1 MVNIIVVFP
10 KLEDAK
16 NIRNLLARNGYSVI
30 GVCCTGA
37 QVLQI
42 IDNLEDG
49 IVICGYRFND
59 MMYAD
64 LRESLAS
71 SFQMLLVAS
80 MHILESC
87 DRRDIVSLPLPL
99 RIGDLAN
106 TLEMMAAGMY
116 RRRRRQK
123 SQPKERSEVEKKV
136 ILDTDI
142 GSDIDDA
149 VALAYDK
156 TVFYKKELNW
166 RYLNGILRRW
176 HEENRHTPEQ
186 AADEGRRRGKQ
197 PAPTQQQDT
206 AVEKY
211 LKW

>member
-71 SFQMLLVAS
+71 QAETEVTAEGTFRSREKSDSGCEKVTDGAKPY
-80 MHILESC
+80 
-87 DRRDIVSLPLPL
+87 V
-99 RIGDLAN
+99 
-106 TLEMMAAGMY
+106 
-116 RRRRRQK
+116 RRR
-123 SQPKERSEVEKKV
+123 STSLYAEM
-136 ILDTDI
+136 
-142 GSDIDDA
+142 
-149 VALAYDK
+149 
-156 TVFYKKELNW
+156 
-166 RYLNGILRRW
+166 
-176 HEENRHTPEQ
+176 
-186 AADEGRRRGKQ
+186 
-197 PAPTQQQDT
+197 
-206 AVEKY
+206 
-211 LKW
+211 

>member
-42 IDNLEDG
+42 TDNLEDG

-87 DRRDIVSLPLPL
+87 DIALEYYDQIDHGYCAENSADPRRY
-99 RIGDLAN
+99 GW
-106 TLEMMAAGMY
+106 G
-116 RRRRRQK
+116 
-123 SQPKERSEVEKKV
+123 
-136 ILDTDI
+136 
-142 GSDIDDA
+142 
-149 VALAYDK
+149 K
-156 TVFYKKELNW
+156 TEFY
-166 RYLNGILRRW
+166 G
-176 HEENRHTPEQ
+176 
-186 AADEGRRRGKQ
+186 
-197 PAPTQQQDT
+197 T
-206 AVEKY
+206 AVPESRNRR
-211 LKW
+211 LCIPWTV

>member
-87 DRRDIVSLPLPL
+87 DHRDIVSLPLPL

-106 TLEMMAAGMY
+106 TLEMFRSREKSDSGCEKVTDGAKPY
-116 RRRRRQK
+116 VRRR
-123 SQPKERSEVEKKV
+123 STSLYAEM
-136 ILDTDI
+136 
-142 GSDIDDA
+142 
-149 VALAYDK
+149 
-156 TVFYKKELNW
+156 
-166 RYLNGILRRW
+166 
-176 HEENRHTPEQ
+176 
-186 AADEGRRRGKQ
+186 
-197 PAPTQQQDT
+197 
-206 AVEKY
+206 
-211 LKW
+211 

>member
-64 LRESLAS
+64 LRESLTS

-87 DRRDIVSLPLPL
+87 DPQGYCIS
-99 RIGDLAN
+99 A
-106 TLEMMAAGMY
+106 AAGCV
-116 RRRRRQK
+116 
-123 SQPKERSEVEKKV
+123 SE
-136 ILDTDI
+136 ILPI
-142 GSDIDDA
+142 R
-149 VALAYDK
+149 
-156 TVFYKKELNW
+156 W
-166 RYLNGILRRW
+166 R
-176 HEENRHTPEQ
+176 
-186 AADEGRRRGKQ
+186 
-197 PAPTQQQDT
+197 
-206 AVEKY
+206 
-211 LKW
+211 

>member
-71 SFQMLLVAS
+71 YAYFGV
-80 MHILESC
+80 
-87 DRRDIVSLPLPL
+87 L
-99 RIGDLAN
+99 RPQGYCIS
-106 TLEMMAAGMY
+106 AAAAAY
-116 RRRRRQK
+116 RRSCQYAGDDGGRNVSTQAETEVTAEGTFRSREKSDSGCEKVTDGAKPYVRRR
-123 SQPKERSEVEKKV
+123 STSLYAEM
-136 ILDTDI
+136 
-142 GSDIDDA
+142 
-149 VALAYDK
+149 
-156 TVFYKKELNW
+156 
-166 RYLNGILRRW
+166 
-176 HEENRHTPEQ
+176 
-186 AADEGRRRGKQ
+186 
-197 PAPTQQQDT
+197 
-206 AVEKY
+206 
-211 LKW
+211 

>member
-87 DRRDIVSLPLPL
+87 DRRDNVSTQAETEVTAEGTFRSREKSDSGCEKVTDGAKP
-99 RIGDLAN
+99 
-106 TLEMMAAGMY
+106 Y
-116 RRRRRQK
+116 VRRR
-123 SQPKERSEVEKKV
+123 STSLYAEM
-136 ILDTDI
+136 
-142 GSDIDDA
+142 
-149 VALAYDK
+149 
-156 TVFYKKELNW
+156 
-166 RYLNGILRRW
+166 
-176 HEENRHTPEQ
+176 
-186 AADEGRRRGKQ
+186 
-197 PAPTQQQDT
+197 
-206 AVEKY
+206 
-211 LKW
+211 

>member
-87 DRRDIVSLPLPL
+87 DRRDIVSLPEYFGRLPHLL
-99 RIGDLAN
+99 R
-106 TLEMMAAGMY
+106 
-116 RRRRRQK
+116 
-123 SQPKERSEVEKKV
+123 SPC
-136 ILDTDI
+136 
-142 GSDIDDA
+142 
-149 VALAYDK
+149 AL
-156 TVFYKKELNW
+156 
-166 RYLNGILRRW
+166 
-176 HEENRHTPEQ
+176 PEQ
-186 AADEGRRRGKQ
+186 PSKKGGIFSILAFLFGINKAVNLSLDIHFAFFQCQ
-197 PAPTQQQDT
+197 PVHMKLLSAYHQHPLCRLEYD
-206 AVEKY
+206 
-211 LKW
+211 LI

>member
-87 DRRDIVSLPLPL
+87 DHRDIVSLPLPL
-99 RIGDLAN
+99 RIGDHCQY
-106 TLEMMAAGMY
+106 AGDDGGRNVSTQAETEVTAEGTFRSREKSDSGCEKVTDGAKPY
-116 RRRRRQK
+116 VRRR
-123 SQPKERSEVEKKV
+123 STSLYAEM
-136 ILDTDI
+136 
-142 GSDIDDA
+142 
-149 VALAYDK
+149 
-156 TVFYKKELNW
+156 
-166 RYLNGILRRW
+166 
-176 HEENRHTPEQ
+176 
-186 AADEGRRRGKQ
+186 
-197 PAPTQQQDT
+197 
-206 AVEKY
+206 
-211 LKW
+211 

>member
-71 SFQMLLVAS
+71 SFYAYFGV
-80 MHILESC
+80 
-87 DRRDIVSLPLPL
+87 L
-99 RIGDLAN
+99 RPQGYCIS
-106 TLEMMAAGMY
+106 AAAAAY
-116 RRRRRQK
+116 RRSCQYAGDDGGRNVSTQAETEVTAEGTFRSREKSDSGCEKVTDGAKPYVRRR
-123 SQPKERSEVEKKV
+123 STSLYAEM
-136 ILDTDI
+136 
-142 GSDIDDA
+142 
-149 VALAYDK
+149 
-156 TVFYKKELNW
+156 
-166 RYLNGILRRW
+166 
-176 HEENRHTPEQ
+176 
-186 AADEGRRRGKQ
+186 
-197 PAPTQQQDT
+197 
-206 AVEKY
+206 
-211 LKW
+211 

>member
-64 LRESLAS
+64 LRESLTS

-87 DRRDIVSLPLPL
+87 DHRDIVSTQAETEVTAEGTFRSREKSDSGCEKVTDGAKP
-99 RIGDLAN
+99 
-106 TLEMMAAGMY
+106 Y
-116 RRRRRQK
+116 VRRR
-123 SQPKERSEVEKKV
+123 STSLYAEM
-136 ILDTDI
+136 
-142 GSDIDDA
+142 
-149 VALAYDK
+149 
-156 TVFYKKELNW
+156 
-166 RYLNGILRRW
+166 
-176 HEENRHTPEQ
+176 
-186 AADEGRRRGKQ
+186 
-197 PAPTQQQDT
+197 
-206 AVEKY
+206 
-211 LKW
+211 

>member
-42 IDNLEDG
+42 TDNLEDG

-80 MHILESC
+80 MHI
-87 DRRDIVSLPLPL
+87 SLPIP
-99 RIGDLAN
+99 I
-106 TLEMMAAGMY
+106 
-116 RRRRRQK
+116 
-123 SQPKERSEVEKKV
+123 
-136 ILDTDI
+136 
-142 GSDIDDA
+142 
-149 VALAYDK
+149 
-156 TVFYKKELNW
+156 KKEKGCNPHNFPS
-166 RYLNGILRRW
+166 RSHSVTSMIFPVFSHPKISNSCKVRGISRSDNKLPS
-176 HEENRHTPEQ
+176 EYDPEVS
-186 AADEGRRRGKQ
+186 
-197 PAPTQQQDT
+197 T
-206 AVEKY
+206 
-211 LKW
+211 

>member
-42 IDNLEDG
+42 TDNLEDG

-71 SFQMLLVAS
+71 S
-80 MHILESC
+80 
-87 DRRDIVSLPLPL
+87 
-99 RIGDLAN
+99 
-106 TLEMMAAGMY
+106 Y
-116 RRRRRQK
+116 RRSCQYAGNDGGRNVSTQAETEVTAEGTFRSREKSDSGCEKVTDGAKPYVRRR
-123 SQPKERSEVEKKV
+123 STSLYAEM
-136 ILDTDI
+136 
-142 GSDIDDA
+142 
-149 VALAYDK
+149 
-156 TVFYKKELNW
+156 
-166 RYLNGILRRW
+166 
-176 HEENRHTPEQ
+176 
-186 AADEGRRRGKQ
+186 
-197 PAPTQQQDT
+197 
-206 AVEKY
+206 
-211 LKW
+211 